1 VKIIQKLIFF
11 LKEILKDVSSCI
23 ESIKRIRKFYM
34 LCEDKQKLCENFKR
48 NDDYNFRGSQND
60 FQTFKNKLKISEIIL
75 AKELA

>member
-23 ESIKRIRKFYM
+23 ESIKRIRKFHT